1 MRDIQVSQTEW
12 CLIQRLRQIQ
22 NRLTEQQKCVILV
35 VEIDADKV
43 CWRVAGKR
51 EEASG

>member
-1 MRDIQVSQTEW
+1 MRDITLAEW

-22 NRLTEQQKCVILV
+22 NRLTEQEKYVILV
-35 VEIDADKV
+35 IEIGADTV
-43 CWRVAGKR
+43 CWRVAGKK